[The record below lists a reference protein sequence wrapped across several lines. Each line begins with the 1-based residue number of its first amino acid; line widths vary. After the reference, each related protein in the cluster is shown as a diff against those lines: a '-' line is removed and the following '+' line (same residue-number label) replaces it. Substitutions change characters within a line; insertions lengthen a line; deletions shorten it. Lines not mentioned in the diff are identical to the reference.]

1 MTVARARSLET
12 WLQRGLH
19 GLWWLVACLVIGY
32 AVLVS
37 AVRLALPT
45 LDRYQDRIDAWLSER
60 FDVAVEVAGITG
72 QWRGFSPV
80 LQAQTLALGG
90 SDQQAA
96 IVAEDVHF
104 EPDLLWSL
112 LRRQL
117 VWKELS
123 LQELSLQLT
132 ETAAGRWQVD
142 GFNGQGGGDLSGVL
156 DMLFHSDRIHLHRIS
171 LELQFYSGSVNRVEA
186 TDVRLEDA
194 GAFRRLAG
202 AVRLG
207 DMQQS
212 SRFVFEGTGRPDD
225 WANFSG
231 RGFIALNELH
241 FSGELSGLAQQWF
254 PDIANRLGELHSN
267 IHLDTWFEI
276 KPGGAWQLQSQLRAD
291 RIPLDWVEDIPDA
304 RDVRADLIAWLEPG
318 HHWRVNVQNLTFR
331 WRDLDIPPLN
341 VRFRQELGA
350 RWTDFSLALNHLDL
364 ASTTTLLLESRF
376 LPEGAASVVAALSP
390 RGDVDNLWADFRV
403 EDGVPQVAVRGNVR
417 DVEIGAWRDAP
428 AARGVSGYFDAGLE
442 RGMMEVASDSL
453 ALWYP
458 QAYEDFMPYG
468 RTRGRVHWHWLK
480 EESRVQVD
488 AGPITVDDEGGH
500 GRVWLDLSLPVAQP
514 GKSADMTLMVQMHD
528 THSRYRHRYIPKV
541 LPADL
546 RDWLDSAIGDAAIP
560 RVDFIWR
567 GPFAGE
573 QHRTVQLSLALRDGE
588 LTFDPQWPALQGI
601 DAELYLNNTDLHV
614 SGSRADM
621 MGVTAHNIG
630 VTLAGADRG
639 DPVIGVQAEMSGGVG
654 DALTLLQS
662 SPVAA
667 TLAFLEHWQADG
679 EVSGALDLSLPL
691 RRLATDG
698 RHWVTTDIRDGTLR
712 SPILKLDFDGINGPL
727 EYDSDSGLQSEA
739 LSGRLWGHPLQAS
752 IATADSRTEL
762 AMSGELDVA
771 DLVTAWWPDQDVVA
785 GESDVEALLTIEHTE
800 LNDSSLRVHSELKG
814 VALALP
820 EPLGKSAEEAAPLA
834 LTIELPRIDGQWQ
847 LQWDYNRALSGQL
860 AFEGDALDRGAL
872 SLFGGPAAL
881 PDHRALKLTAD
892 ADALDWQAWW
902 QRYQSLDFGAVE
914 GGEQARTLP
923 IALDVR
929 LGRLDTGWLVFDAL
943 ELRGGGDRNGWAL
956 DVISDQA
963 AGQVHWR
970 PALAT
975 PSERLALDLAYL
987 KLPPLRALA
996 ETAEPVSID
1005 PRRFPQLTFSTAE
1018 LSVGERVIGPLGFSL
1033 STSTEGALFTNL
1045 RADLQGLSV
1054 AEAEPGLG
1062 TELGSELVWSFDGH
1076 RHHTALS
1083 GQFLAEDLGGVLNG
1097 LGLEP
1102 ALESRRSVFNVAW
1115 NWPGQ
1120 PWEARLTTLS
1130 GLLHFELEDGL
1141 FRRASGGTD
1150 AALRL
1155 VGLFNFANWVRRLR
1169 LDFSDF
1175 FTEGVSFDR
1184 VTGGVMFR
1192 EGALWIDHPIDARLP
1207 SGQMRMTGN
1216 VDLLRETL
1224 DLRMVTTLPVGTNLP
1239 WIAALVGG
1247 LPAAAGVYL
1256 TSKIFSAQVD
1266 RLSSIG
1272 HHIHGDWDDPK
1283 VEVDRIFRDGGD

>member
-1 MTVARARSLET
+1 M
-12 WLQRGLH
+12 QRGLH
-19 GLWWLVACLVIGY
+19 GLWWLVACVVIGY

-37 AVRLALPT
+37 AVRLALPS
-45 LDRYQDRIDAWLSER
+45 LDHYQNHIDGWLSER
-60 FDVAVEVAGITG
+60 FDVAVEVEGITG
-72 QWRGFSPV
+72 EWRGFSPV
-80 LQAQTLALGG
+80 LQAQTVALGG

-96 IVAEDVHF
+96 IVAEAVHF

-123 LQELSLQLT
+123 LQQLSLELT
-132 ETAAGRWQVD
+132 ETADGRWQVN
-142 GFNGQGGGDLSGVL
+142 GFNGQGGGDPGAVL
-156 DMLFHSDRIHLHRIS
+156 DMLFHSDRMHLDRVS
-171 LELQFYSGSVNRVEA
+171 LELQFYSSSNSRVEA

-254 PDIANRLGELHSN
+254 PEIASRIGELHSN

-276 KPGGAWQLQSQLRAD
+276 KPGGVWQLQSQLRAD

-318 HHWRVNVQNLTFR
+318 RHWRVNVQNLTFR

-341 VRFRQELGA
+341 VRFQQELGA

-364 ASTTTLLLESRF
+364 ASTSRLLLESRF
-376 LPEGAASVVAALSP
+376 LPDGAASVVAALAP
-390 RGDVDNLWADFRV
+390 RGDVDHLWADFRMA
-403 EDGVPQVAVRGNVR
+403 DGVPQVAVRGNLR
-417 DVEIGAWRDAP
+417 EVEIGAWRDAP
-428 AARGVSGYFDAGLE
+428 AARGVSGYFEAGLE
-442 RGMMEVASDSL
+442 RGMVEVASDSL

-458 QAYEDFMPYG
+458 QAYDDFMPYG

-488 AGPITVDDEGGH
+488 AGPITVADEGGR

-541 LPADL
+541 LPANL
-546 RDWLDSAIGDAAIP
+546 RTWLDDAVGAADIP

-567 GPFAGE
+567 GPFGREE
-573 QHRTVQLSLALRDGE
+573 QRTVQLRLALQNGA
-588 LTFDPQWPALQGI
+588 LTFDPQWPTLQRI
-601 DAELYLNNTDLHV
+601 DADLYLNNTDLHV

-621 MGVTAHNIG
+621 MGVAAHDIE

-639 DPVIGVQAEMSGGVG
+639 DPVIGVQVGVAGGVD
-654 DALTLLQS
+654 DALTLLQA

-667 TLAFLEHWQADG
+667 SLAFLEHWQADG

-691 RRLATDG
+691 RRLASDG
-698 RHWVTTDIRDGTLR
+698 RHRITTDISDGSLR
-712 SPILKLDFDGINGPL
+712 SPILKLGFDDIQGPL
-727 EYDSDSGLQSEA
+727 VYDSDSGLQSDA
-739 LSGRLWGHPLQAS
+739 LSGRLWGHPLQAT
-752 IATADSRTEL
+752 IATADARTEL

-771 DLVTAWWPDQDVVA
+771 DLVTTWWPGQDVVA
-785 GESDVEALLTIEHTE
+785 GESEVEALLTIEHAE
-800 LNDSSLRVHSELKG
+800 LNDSSLRVRSGLAG
-814 VALALP
+814 VSLALP
-820 EPLGKSAEEAAPLA
+820 EPLGKPAETVAPLA
-834 LTIELPRIDGQWQ
+834 LTIELPRVDGQWQ
-847 LQWDYNRALSGQL
+847 LRWEYNEALSGRL
-860 AFEGDALDRGAL
+860 AFDGDVLDRGAL
-872 SLFGGPAAL
+872 SLFGGPATL
-881 PDHRALKLTAD
+881 PDRRSLKLSAD
-892 ADALDWQAWW
+892 ADTLDWQAWW
-902 QRYQSLDFGAVE
+902 QRYQSLDLGE
-914 GGEQARTLP
+914 IQGGEQARILP
-923 IALDVR
+923 IELDVR
-929 LGRLDTGWLVFDAL
+929 LDHLDTGWLALEAL

-956 DVISDQA
+956 EVISDQA

-970 PALAT
+970 PAQTVPA
-975 PSERLALDLAYL
+975 ERLALDLAYL
-987 KLPPLRALA
+987 KLPPLSALA
-996 ETAEPVSID
+996 ETAEPVVID
-1005 PRRFPQLTFSTAE
+1005 PRRFPQLTFSTTE
-1018 LSVGERVIGPLGFSL
+1018 LSVGERVIGPLAFSL
-1033 STSTEGALFTNL
+1033 STSADGALFSNV
-1045 RADLQGLSV
+1045 RADVQGLAV
-1054 AEAEPGLG
+1054 AEAAPELG
-1062 TELGSELVWSFDGH
+1062 TELFWRFDGTG
-1076 RHHTALS
+1076 HHTALS
-1083 GQFLAEDLGGVLNG
+1083 GQFLAEDLGEVLSG
-1097 LGLEP
+1097 MGLEP

-1115 NWPGQ
+1115 EWPGQ

-1184 VTGGVMFR
+1184 VTGGIVFR
-1192 EGALWIDHPIDARLP
+1192 EGTLLVDHPIDARLP

-1247 LPAAAGVYL
+1247 LPAAAGVYV

-1272 HHIHGDWDDPK
+1272 HHIHGDWDDPT
-1283 VEVDRIFRDGGD
+1283 VEVDRIFSDGRD